1 MYFKTYNGSQFKLF
15 ILITHYLVP
24 VNPFSE
30 DFLELKC
37 INYALYGSCVLNS
50 IDLLMFVK
58 ATAVVASTSQLKLTK
73 KIGKMRQIQVQ

>member
-1 MYFKTYNGSQFKLF
+1 MYP
-15 ILITHYLVP
+15 HYLVY

-37 INYALYGSCVLNS
+37 INYALYGPYVLNS

-58 ATAVVASTSQLKLTK
+58 ATAVVTSTSQLKLIE
-73 KIGKMRQIQVQ
+73 KIEKMSQIQVQ